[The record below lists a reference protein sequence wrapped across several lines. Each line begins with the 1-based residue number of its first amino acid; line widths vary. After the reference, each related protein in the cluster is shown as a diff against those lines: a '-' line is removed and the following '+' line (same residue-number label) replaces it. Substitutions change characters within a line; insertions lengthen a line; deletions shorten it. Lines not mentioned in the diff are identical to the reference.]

1 MEKGEGERIYGREGR
16 GKREE
21 GGQKK
26 KVRRREEKEEKEE
39 EEGRERDS
47 PMQDEMGFNKE
58 SEPLGPGG
66 PKAG

>member
-1 MEKGEGERIYGREGR
+1 MGEREGGRERKGDKKKSKTERKEGRKGR
-16 GKREE
+16 GRGE
-21 GGQKK
+21 
-26 KVRRREEKEEKEE
+26 
-39 EEGRERDS
+39 RERDS

>member
-1 MEKGEGERIYGREGR
+1 MGEREGGRERKGD
-16 GKREE
+16 
-21 GGQKK
+21 KK